1 MNILIRKVLIA
12 DSSSPYNGFLKDIL
26 IVNGVIQSIEDAIS
40 TNADIIIDEEH
51 LVISQGWVDVF
62 AHFNDPGY
70 EFKETLQSGARAA
83 AAGGFTHVFV
93 VPNTNPAIQSKT
105 QIEYIVQASKPLQ
118 VQIHPI
124 GAVTKNIEGK
134 ELAEMYDMKAS
145 GAVAFSDGLHAIQTP
160 GLLLKAFQYVK
171 AFNGT
176 IIQLP
181 IDKSIGGTGLM
192 NEGIV
197 STQLGLPGI
206 PAIAEELMIKRDIDL
221 LRYTQSKLHITG
233 ISTSASIE
241 LIQQARKDG
250 LAITCSVSP
259 HHLFFCDEDLVQ
271 YDTNLKTN
279 PPLRS
284 RADMLALRK
293 AVADE
298 TIDSIASHHLPQDW
312 DNKTCEF
319 EYAANGM
326 ISLQTVFAVLNTVL
340 PELDHSQIA
349 HLLSLHAREAF
360 GLPLSTIDIGK
371 AADCTLFTKNGS
383 TTLAKTNNHSKSS
396 NSPFFDKTLQGK
408 VIGTIT
414 KGNYYSTQKT
424 N

>member
-26 IVNGVIQSIEDAIS
+26 IVNGVIQAIEDSIDAA
-40 TNADIIIDEEH
+40 ADTIIEEEH
-51 LVISQGWVDVF
+51 LVISQGWVDIF

-70 EFKETLQSGARAA
+70 EFKETLQTGARAA

-93 VPNTNPAIQSKT
+93 VPNTNPAAQSKT
-105 QIEYIVQASKPLQ
+105 QIEYVVQASKPLQ
-118 VQIHPI
+118 VNIHPL

-145 GAVAFSDGLHAIQTP
+145 GAVAFSDGLHALQTP
-160 GLLLKAFQYVK
+160 GLLLKALQYVK
-171 AFNGT
+171 AFQGT

-192 NEGIV
+192 NEGVI
-197 STQLGLPGI
+197 STRLGLPGI

-221 LRYTQSKLHITG
+221 LRYTESKLHITG

-241 LIQQARKDG
+241 LIKEAKKQR
-250 LAITCSVSP
+250 LAVTCSVSP
-259 HHLFFCDEDLVQ
+259 HHLFFCDEDLLQ

-284 RADMLALRK
+284 KADMLALRK
-293 AVADE
+293 AVADG
-298 TIDSIASHHLPQDW
+298 TIDCIASHHFPQDW

-326 ISLQTVFAVLNTVL
+326 ISLQTVFGVLNTVL
-340 PELDHSQIA
+340 PELEYA
-349 HLLSLHAREAF
+349 HLAQLLSLNARAAF
-360 GLPLSTIDIGK
+360 GLPLSTIEIGK
-371 AADCTLFTKNGS
+371 VADCTLFTKSGN
-383 TTLAKTNNHSKSS
+383 TTLTKTNNQSKSS
-396 NSPFFDKTLQGK
+396 NSPFFDKILQGN
-408 VIGTIT
+408 VIGTIN
-414 KGNYYSTQKT
+414 KGNYYS